1 MTQGKRSI
9 IANVDRLNQLMDRDG
24 LSAVVAR
31 SGKNF
36 TYLTGFAY
44 PGTLARHLDFPDS
57 PRGVLVVWPRHGDP
71 VMVLNSYAAPLAQ
84 RDSWLERIEMYDDY
98 GESAYAKSAKVLE
111 EMGLHESR
119 IGFEKTYVSAARW
132 EEISAL
138 LPKAQ
143 AVDCTAMMDEVRW
156 IKTPGEVDLIREGAR
171 LLDEAYLEVFPTIRD
186 GDTEREIHSRLIA
199 ACLRRGANWAHGI
212 LNSSRNTV
220 VYGGE
225 SDFQFKNGDIIRND
239 YVFWYQGYPGHQSRT
254 VVLGAPSDE
263 QKRTY
268 QKVLGIYRGTIEQ
281 ACPGVKASDV
291 YRYASD
297 AFKREG
303 FTGRVALAGHGVG
316 SWWHQQQPYL
326 VPSNDIVI
334 EAGMVLAFEPHVD
347 YYHLQ
352 DMFLITEDG
361 REHLSPLFGIDQM
374 LEVG

>member
-1 MTQGKRSI
+1 MTQDKRSI
-9 IANVDRLNQLMDRDG
+9 IANVERLNRLMDRDG

-57 PRGVLVVWPRHGDP
+57 PRGVIVVWPRHGDP
-71 VMVLNSYAAPLAQ
+71 VMVLNSYAAPLAR

-98 GESAYAKSAKVLE
+98 GESVYAKSAKVLE

-119 IGFEKTYVSAARW
+119 IGFEKTYLSAAAW
-132 EEISAL
+132 EEIDAL
-138 LPKAQ
+138 LPKAE

-156 IKTPGEVDLIREGAR
+156 IKTPGEVELIREGAK
-171 LLDEAYLEVFPTIRD
+171 LLDEAYLEVFPSVRD

-225 SDFQFKNGDIIRND
+225 SDFQFKKGDIIRND

-254 VVLGAPSDE
+254 VVLGTPSDE

-268 QKVLGIYRGTIEQ
+268 QKVLDIYWGTIEQ
-281 ACPGVKASDV
+281 ARPGVKASDV

-303 FTGRVALAGHGVG
+303 FQGRVALAGPRRRFLVAPAAAVPGAVQRHSHRGGDGASLRAARRLLPPAGHVP
-316 SWWHQQQPYL
+316 HQ
-326 VPSNDIVI
+326 
-334 EAGMVLAFEPHVD
+334 G
-347 YYHLQ
+347 
-352 DMFLITEDG
+352 G
-361 REHLSPLFGIDQM
+361 RTRAPVAAVQHRPDA
-374 LEVG
+374 

>member
-1 MTQGKRSI
+1 MTQGKQSI
-9 IANVDRLNQLMDRDG
+9 IANVERLNRLMDRDG

-57 PRGVLVVWPRHGDP
+57 PRGVLVIWPRHGDP
-71 VMVLNSYAAPLAQ
+71 VMVLNSFAAPLAQ

-98 GESAYAKSAKVLE
+98 GESPYARAAKVLE
-111 EMGLHESR
+111 DMGLHESR

-132 EEISAL
+132 EEIAAL
-138 LPKAQ
+138 LPKAE

-156 IKTPGEVDLIREGAR
+156 IKTPGEVDLIREGAM
-171 LLDEAYLEVFPTIRD
+171 LLDEAYLEVFPSVRD

-225 SDFQFKNGDIIRND
+225 SDFQFKKGDIIRND
-239 YVFWYQGYPGHQSRT
+239 YVFWFQGYPGHQSRT
-254 VVLGAPSDE
+254 VVLGTPSDE

-268 QKVLGIYRGTIEQ
+268 QKILSIYKGTIEQ
-281 ACPGVKASDV
+281 ARPGIKASDV
-291 YRYASD
+291 YQYASD

-303 FTGRVALAGHGVG
+303 FKGRVALAGHGVG

-326 VPSNDIVI
+326 VPSSDIVI
-334 EAGMVLAFEPHVD
+334 EVGLVLAFEPHVD

-361 REHLSPLFGIDQM
+361 RAHLSPLFGTDQM

>member
-1 MTQGKRSI
+1 MTQSKRSI
-9 IANVDRLNQLMDRDG
+9 IANVERLNRLMDRDG

-71 VMVLNSYAAPLAQ
+71 VMVLNSYAAPLAR

-98 GESAYAKSAKVLE
+98 GESAYVKAVGALR

-119 IGFEKTYVSAARW
+119 VGFEKTYLSAAAW
-132 EEISAL
+132 EEIAAL
-138 LPKAQ
+138 LPKAE

-156 IKTPGEVDLIREGAR
+156 IKTPGEVELIREGAR
-171 LLDEAYLEVFPTIRD
+171 LLDEAYLEVFPTVRD

-225 SDFQFKNGDIIRND
+225 SDFQFKKGDIIRND

-268 QKVLGIYRGTIEQ
+268 QKVLDIYWGTIEQ
-281 ACPGVKASDV
+281 ARPGVKASDV

-303 FTGRVALAGHGVG
+303 FAGRVALAGHGVG

-326 VPSNDIVI
+326 VSSVDTVI
-334 EAGMVLAFEPHVD
+334 EAGMALAFEPHVD

-352 DMFLITEDG
+352 DMFLIKEDG
-361 REHLSPLFGIDQM
+361 REHLSPLFSIDRM